1 MNRLEGHIGEIRTH
15 GHLSLVMVNLPGSTT
30 LRAIVIESPG
40 SADYLREGNQIAVL
54 FKETEV
60 ILCTGDA
67 ASISIQNRIPAT
79 VRGIEAGTLLSRV
92 SLDTDMGRLETIV
105 QTECL
110 DTLCLKEGAEVLA
123 LIKTNEVMLSAL

>member
-1 MNRLEGHIGEIRTH
+1 MNRFEGHIAEIRTH
-15 GHLSLVMVNLPGSTT
+15 GHLSLVLVDLPGGQA
-30 LRAIVIESPG
+30 LRAIVIESPDA
-40 SADYLREGNQIAVL
+40 ADYLREGNRIAAL

-60 ILCTGDA
+60 ILCTGDG

-79 VRGIEAGTLLSRV
+79 VSSIERGTLLSRV
-92 SLDTDMGRLETIV
+92 ALDSGPGVIEAVV

-110 DTLCLKEGAEVLA
+110 ATLGLKEGSGVLA